1 MAYATE
7 EDMRRACGDEFVTDV
22 TPTDATGPSLT
33 IDQAL
38 DDASAELDAYLS
50 ARYELPLSSTPRVLR
65 RPCIDVAA
73 YMLAN
78 AHTRLTNTI
87 EDRYEAA
94 IKLMRLI
101 GEGKAG
107 LGRDEPSSKVE
118 GSTTGTASGADFSAQ
133 PRRFGRGR

>member
-7 EDMRRACGDEFVTDV
+7 EDMRRVCGDEFVTDV
-22 TPTDATGPSLT
+22 TPADATGPSLT

-38 DDASAELDAYLS
+38 DDASAEIDAHLS
-50 ARYELPLSSTPRVLR
+50 ARYDLPLASTPPVLR
-65 RPCIDVAA
+65 RPCIDIAA
-73 YMLAN
+73 YHLAN

-87 EDRYEAA
+87 EDRYKAA
-94 IKLMRLI
+94 VELMKLI
-101 GEGKAG
+101 ATGKAG

-118 GSTTGTASGADFSAQ
+118 GSTTGSSSGADFSAN